1 MKILAVEDNKDILS
15 NLHDY
20 LTLKGYVVDCADNG
34 LTALH
39 LISSQSYDLIILD
52 IMLPGV
58 DGLSICQSLRKD
70 AHLDTPVIMLT
81 ARDQIEDKLQGF
93 QSGADDY
100 LVKPFDLSEL
110 LVRIE
115 AILRRTQK
123 NSQLHQLKVAELEFN
138 LDTISVTRAG
148 KSIHLKPAALKL
160 LKKLMQES
168 PNVVKKEILENIL
181 WGEDLPDRDNLKAHI
196 YLLRNKIDKPY
207 KNKML
212 KTIHGIGY
220 QLLGSNNEESKV

>member
-1 MKILAVEDNKDILS
+1 MKLLIVEDNVSILS

-20 LTLKGYVVDCADNG
+20 LSSKGYVVDCADNG

-39 LISSQSYDLIILD
+39 LISHNAYDLIILD

-58 DGLSICQSLRKD
+58 DGLTICQSIRND

-81 ARDQIEDKLQGF
+81 ARDQLEDKILGF
-93 QSGADDY
+93 QSGTDDY

-110 LVRIE
+110 LLRIE
-115 AILRRTQK
+115 AILRRTQQK
-123 NSQLHQLKVAELEFN
+123 SQTQCLRIDDLEFN
-138 LDTISVTRAG
+138 LKTLKVTRNG
-148 KSIHLKPAALKL
+148 MDIDLKPATLKL

-168 PNVVKKEILENIL
+168 PNVVQKEVLETQI
-181 WGEDLPDRDNLKAHI
+181 WGDDLPEKDLLKVHI
-196 YLLRNKIDKPY
+196 YMLRNKIDKPF
-207 KNKML
+207 NKKLL

-220 QLLGSNNEESKV
+220 QLIGTSS

>member
-1 MKILAVEDNKDILS
+1 MKILVVEDNKDILA
-15 NLHDY
+15 NLHDF
-20 LTLKGYVVDCADNG
+20 LSFKGYVVDCADNG

-58 DGLSICQSLRKD
+58 DGLTICDSLRNN

-81 ARDQIEDKLQGF
+81 AKDQIEDKLKGF
-93 QSGADDY
+93 ESGADDY

-115 AILRRTQK
+115 AILRRTS
-123 NSQLHQLKVAELEFN
+123 NRSQHKSLTVADLEFN
-138 LDTISVTRAG
+138 LDTMTVTRAG
-148 KSIHLKPAALKL
+148 KNITLKPASLKL

-168 PNVVKKEILENIL
+168 PGVVKREALEELL
-181 WGEDLPDRDNLKAHI
+181 WGDDLPNKDNLKAHI
-196 YLLRNKIDKPY
+196 YLLRNKIDKPFNS
-207 KNKML
+207 KLL
-212 KTIHGIGY
+212 KTVHGIGY
-220 QLLGSNNEESKV
+220 QLLDKTSD

>member
-1 MKILAVEDNKDILS
+1 MKILVVEDNQDILS

-39 LISSQSYDLIILD
+39 LISSQSYELIILD

-58 DGLSICQSLRKD
+58 NGLSICQSLRQD
-70 AHLDTPVIMLT
+70 AHLDTPVMMLT
-81 ARDQIEDKLQGF
+81 ARDQLEDKLQGF
-93 QSGADDY
+93 HSGADDY

-115 AILRRTQK
+115 AILRRTQR
-123 NSQLHQLKVAELEFN
+123 NTQSLVLQVNDLKFN
-138 LDTISVTRAG
+138 LNTMIVTRSEDTIE
-148 KSIHLKPAALKL
+148 LKPAALKL

-168 PNVVKKEILENIL
+168 PNVVKKELLEQIL
-181 WGEDLPDRDNLKAHI
+181 WGDDLPDGDNLKAHI

-207 KNKML
+207 KTKLL
-212 KTIHGIGY
+212 KTVHGIGY
-220 QLLGSNNEESKV
+220 KLLNYET

>member
-1 MKILAVEDNKDILS
+1 MKILVVEDNPDILS

-70 AHLDTPVIMLT
+70 AKLDTPVIMLT
-81 ARDQIEDKLQGF
+81 ARDQIQDKLLGF

-115 AILRRTQK
+115 AVLRRSQK
-123 NSQLHQLKVAELEFN
+123 NSQSRLLQVADLIFN
-138 LDTISVTRAG
+138 LDTLLVSRNGDNIA
-148 KSIHLKPAALKL
+148 LKPASLKL
-160 LKKLMQES
+160 LKILMQES
-168 PNVVKKEILENIL
+168 PGVVKKEILENIL
-181 WGEDLPDRDNLKAHI
+181 WGDNLPDNDNLKAHI

-207 KNKML
+207 QTKLL

-220 QLLGSNNEESKV
+220 KLTGNE

>member
-1 MKILAVEDNKDILS
+1 MKLLVVEDNKDILS
-15 NLHDY
+15 NLHDF
-20 LTLKGYVVDCADNG
+20 LTIKGYLVDCADNG

-39 LISSQSYDLIILD
+39 LISSQIYDLIILD

-58 DGLSICQSLRKD
+58 DGLTICDSLRNN

-81 ARDQIEDKLQGF
+81 AKDQIEDKLKGF
-93 QSGADDY
+93 ESGADDY

-115 AILRRTQK
+115 AILRRATK
-123 NSQLHQLKVAELEFN
+123 NYNTTLLKLADLEFN
-138 LDTISVTRAG
+138 LNTIVVSRAG
-148 KSIHLKPAALKL
+148 QTINLKPASMKL

-168 PNVVKKEILENIL
+168 PNVVKKEVLEEIL
-181 WGEDLPDRDNLKAHI
+181 WGDDLPDKDNLKAHI
-196 YLLRNKIDKPY
+196 YLLRNKIDKPFH
-207 KNKML
+207 NSLL

-220 QLLGSNNEESKV
+220 QLLDNSSE

>member
-15 NLHDY
+15 NLYDY
-20 LTLKGYVVDCADNG
+20 LTLKGYIVDCADNG
-34 LTALH
+34 LTALY

-58 DGLSICQSLRKD
+58 DGLRICQTLRKD
-70 AHLDTPVIMLT
+70 ARLDTPVIMLT
-81 ARDQIEDKLQGF
+81 AKDQIEDKLLGF

-115 AILRRTQK
+115 AILRRSQK
-123 NSQLHQLKVAELEFN
+123 SSRIHQLKVADLEFN
-138 LDTISVTRAG
+138 LDTMSVTRSG
-148 KSIHLKPAALKL
+148 ETIYLKPAALKL

-181 WGEDLPDRDNLKAHI
+181 WGENLPDRDNLKAHI

-207 KNKML
+207 KNKLL
-212 KTIHGIGY
+212 KTIHGFGY
-220 QLLGSNNEESKV
+220 QLPGITNE

>member
-1 MKILAVEDNKDILS
+1 MKILVVEDNKDILA
-15 NLHDY
+15 NLHDF

-39 LISSQSYDLIILD
+39 LISSQVYDLIILD

-58 DGLSICQSLRKD
+58 DGLTICDSLRNN

-81 ARDQIEDKLQGF
+81 AKDEIEDKLKGF
-93 QSGADDY
+93 ESGADDY

-115 AILRRTQK
+115 AILRRTSK
-123 NSQLHQLKVAELEFN
+123 NSKKKILQVADLEYN
-138 LDTISVTRAG
+138 LDTMSVTRAG
-148 KSIHLKPAALKL
+148 KSIDLKPASLKL

-168 PNVVKKEILENIL
+168 PGVVKREILEQLL
-181 WGEDLPDRDNLKAHI
+181 WGDDLPDKDNLKAHI
-196 YLLRNKIDKPY
+196 YLLRNKIDKPF
-207 KNKML
+207 KQKLL
-212 KTIHGIGY
+212 KTVHGIGY
-220 QLLGSNNEESKV
+220 QLLEHSQ